1 MTDYQMWTHPSVFE
15 ETFGIGALEAM
26 SSGLY
31 LITTNYGALFETCS
45 EWPIYVNYTNNLE
58 ALAQRFAH
66 AIDMA
71 CETLHQ
77 NYIQE
82 HIEEQQK
89 FAKRF
94 YSWEKKGKEWEAF
107 LKGALHER
115 QPTGL

>member
-1 MTDYQMWTHPSVFE
+1 
-15 ETFGIGALEAM
+15 M

>member
-1 MTDYQMWTHPSVFE
+1 MTTATNGFLIKLTIEPRNLN
-15 ETFGIGALEAM
+15 IGDFVIGRYIIERKTLSDLA
-26 SSGLY
+26 SSILDGRYKEQSSRLD
-31 LITTNYGALFETCS
+31 T
-45 EWPIYVNYTNNLE
+45 
-58 ALAQRFAH
+58 
-66 AIDMA
+66 
-71 CETLHQ
+71 
-77 NYIQE
+77 YIQE

>member
-1 MTDYQMWTHPSVFE
+1 
-15 ETFGIGALEAM
+15 
-26 SSGLY
+26 
-31 LITTNYGALFETCS
+31 
-45 EWPIYVNYTNNLE
+45 
-58 ALAQRFAH
+58 
-66 AIDMA
+66 MA

-82 HIEEQQK
+82 HIEEQQE